1 MLLEEY
7 RYVAKEKKTSKFI
20 PDNIEISSNDSDR
33 ENSDEEDTNLVSQI
47 DSKVE
52 VNWYYNEIYHGKGPW
67 AERYK
72 EES

>member
-33 ENSDEEDTNLVSQI
+33 ENSDEEDT
-47 DSKVE
+47 
-52 VNWYYNEIYHGKGPW
+52 
-67 AERYK
+67 K
-72 EES
+72 EEN